1 MLLRLAILLFCCGI
15 LSGNSIFGQGN
26 RYHFIDSNSSVFQ
39 YQGSFAVN
47 SLYQQWQ
54 NRFTQKFV
62 VVEIGSEEVIKQQL
76 FNLPW
81 LQQLQI
87 SPGIFFPSTF
97 IGSNHPTVFPNTHTG
112 NWIYGTTAENYPIV
126 KPGLCGY
133 VAKTDDATNASIT
146 IEIPE
151 IVRKSTNK
159 LRVYCERNETSF
171 DIQVITSLGQKKLI
185 PIYQNKTDQLSPFVE
200 FTFPFGQEWIKIQ
213 TVKSQGRQKSFTLHG
228 ISLEHSDF
236 AVWHAVGI
244 RGVSLQRLQS
254 IEGHYFQLQ
263 KLNPNL
269 IFFDGL
275 QQDIFRNKSVSDI
288 LANLRGY
295 QQSIKRYL
303 PKTSFVLCIPQEI
316 NRNQNPISTSAEFAN
331 TIRTEINN
339 NSLVD
344 WIIWDWHRTAGGVN
358 SSYYWL
364 DSGLLKSN
372 SFQLTEN
379 GMKIKSYYLTN
390 ATQVLLTKIPPKTRI
405 LPAIDSS
412 KQLKKPFKDTIVLK
426 PIYKETWTYHIVK
439 YGETAYRISAKYSIS
454 PNDLKQWNNL
464 RGYYIYPGQKL
475 KVGKV
480 TEVFQPILQID
491 NTKTKDS
498 SVNNKI
504 RTTEKSNN
512 SISAPVTHE
521 TNKSVIINPVFPKEN
536 IGTVT
541 NKEAESP
548 IETNNSKT
556 NPASP
561 NLSAQSNPKY
571 HKVQSSETLYSIS
584 QKYGV
589 SVDQIKRLNRLPNNN
604 IAVGR
609 LLRIW

>member
-1 MLLRLAILLFCCGI
+1 
-15 LSGNSIFGQGN
+15 
-26 RYHFIDSNSSVFQ
+26 
-39 YQGSFAVN
+39 
-47 SLYQQWQ
+47 
-54 NRFTQKFV
+54 
-62 VVEIGSEEVIKQQL
+62 
-76 FNLPW
+76 
-81 LQQLQI
+81 
-87 SPGIFFPSTF
+87 
-97 IGSNHPTVFPNTHTG
+97 
-112 NWIYGTTAENYPIV
+112 
-126 KPGLCGY
+126 
-133 VAKTDDATNASIT
+133 
-146 IEIPE
+146 
-151 IVRKSTNK
+151 
-159 LRVYCERNETSF
+159 
-171 DIQVITSLGQKKLI
+171 
-185 PIYQNKTDQLSPFVE
+185 
-200 FTFPFGQEWIKIQ
+200 
-213 TVKSQGRQKSFTLHG
+213 
-228 ISLEHSDF
+228 
-236 AVWHAVGI
+236 
-244 RGVSLQRLQS
+244 
-254 IEGHYFQLQ
+254 
-263 KLNPNL
+263 
-269 IFFDGL
+269 
-275 QQDIFRNKSVSDI
+275 
-288 LANLRGY
+288 
-295 QQSIKRYL
+295 
-303 PKTSFVLCIPQEI
+303 
-316 NRNQNPISTSAEFAN
+316 
-331 TIRTEINN
+331 
-339 NSLVD
+339 
-344 WIIWDWHRTAGGVN
+344 
-358 SSYYWL
+358 
-364 DSGLLKSN
+364 
-372 SFQLTEN
+372 
-379 GMKIKSYYLTN
+379 MKIKSYYLTN